1 MDKKIVLE
9 VKNLGKSYD
18 NKRVIKDVSFSI
30 EEGKVVGLFGPN
42 GAGKTTCFY
51 MMTGMVSPDFGQI
64 FFEGNDVTEMPMYKR
79 ARIGMGYLPQEPSIF
94 RGLNVEENI
103 MAILEIV
110 EPSYFERVKKL
121 NELLAEFSITH
132 LKQVKS
138 THLSGGER
146 RRLEIARALAA
157 NPRFMFLDE
166 PLAGIDPIAIS
177 DIKDLIMKLK
187 KRGIGVLITDH
198 NVRDTLDMVDM
209 AYIMSEGVILAHGT
223 PKEIANNKKARSIY
237 LGESFKLR
245 S

>member
-1 MDKKIVLE
+1 MDKKIILE

-30 EEGKVVGLFGPN
+30 EAGKVVGLFGPN

-64 FFEGNDVTEMPMYKR
+64 FFEGNDVTTMPMYKR

-94 RGLNVEENI
+94 RGLSVEENI

-157 NPRFMFLDE
+157 NPRFIFLDE
-166 PLAGIDPIAIS
+166 PLAGIDPIAVS

-209 AYIMSEGVILAHGT
+209 AYIMSEGSILTKGT
-223 PKEIANNKKARSIY
+223 PKEIASDKKARSIY
-237 LGESFKLR
+237 LGESFKL

>member
-1 MDKKIVLE
+1 MDKKIILE

-30 EEGKVVGLFGPN
+30 EAAKVVGLFGPN

-51 MMTGMVSPDFGQI
+51 MMTGMVSPDFGRI
-64 FFEGNDVTEMPMYKR
+64 FFEGNDITEMPMYKR
-79 ARIGMGYLPQEPSIF
+79 ARMGMGYLPQEPSIF
-94 RGLNVEENI
+94 RGLSVEENI

-110 EPSYFERVKKL
+110 EPSYFERIKKL

-157 NPRFMFLDE
+157 NPKLIFLDE
-166 PLAGIDPIAIS
+166 PLAGIDPIAVG

-198 NVRDTLDMVDM
+198 NVRDTLNMVDI
-209 AYIMSEGVILAHGT
+209 AYIMSEGNILTKGT
-223 PKEIANNKKARSIY
+223 PKEIAHDKKAKSIY
-237 LGESFKLR
+237 LGETFKL